1 MWIRAGH
8 ARYLIGQHKG
18 LLQEDNISNQ
28 HTTLQIGQERQGK
41 AGLVW
46 QPTWA
51 HLKQLHATVKQSAR
65 PLLYGTYSN
74 LSLGNLTEAHV
85 FQTGSNCVA
94 FLVNANLH
102 GKVDIQF
109 RNNKFELL
117 ARSVII
123 LSQCNKIIF
132 NTAEVTAQSYTR
144 SSKVLQF
151 LNDASKWSWT
161 SERIPDLKGAKFA
174 NKLLDQLSTTK
185 DATDYLWYITRYN
198 STSAGGNQVLR
209 VESDAHVIHAFV
221 NNMLV
226 GNAHGN
232 DQDPSATLDAKFV
245 PNKGENTISLLSVMV
260 GSPVKEP
267 IQQLAKRIK
276 AEVQ

>member
-1 MWIRAGH
+1 MAPLDE
-8 ARYLIGQHKG
+8 Y
-18 LLQEDNISNQ
+18 
-28 HTTLQIGQERQGK
+28 
-41 AGLVW
+41 GLVW

-185 DATDYLWYITRYN
+185 DATDYLWYIT
-198 STSAGGNQVLR
+198 S
-209 VESDAHVIHAFV
+209 
-221 NNMLV
+221 
-226 GNAHGN
+226 AHGN
-232 DQDPSATLDAKFV
+232 DQDPTATLEANFV
-245 PNKGENTISLLSVMV
+245 PNKGDNTISLLSVMV